1 MPNKRFVPRERRRL
15 KIALGGRLPAFT
27 ADVSPGGFACEMM
40 TVPRPGTTVHGS
52 ITFLEREFPFT
63 GEVSWAQA
71 GDPRLSLR
79 GRVGVRFTGIDNDF
93 FTLYRAELER

>member
-40 TVPRPGTTVHGS
+40 HVPRPGTTLHGS
-52 ITFLEREFPFT
+52 ITLESRELPFT
-63 GEVSWAQA
+63 GEVTWAQA
-71 GDPRLSLR
+71 GDPRMSVR
-79 GRVGVRFTGIDNDF
+79 GRVGVRFTGIAPEF
-93 FTLYRAELER
+93 FEWFRAQA